1 MASAWDFPTSLNVN
15 GKDYDIRTDFRVILD
30 VLTALTDPDLQTDDP
45 KLDAWIKTKTI
56 LEIMYPDYETI
67 PPEDYAEA
75 VRQAS
80 DFIDM
85 GIKDEIKKP
94 RTMDWEQDAPL
105 IVPAINKVLG
115 KEIRAE
121 KYVHWWTFLGAYM
134 EIGEGLYSQIIAIRT
149 KKAKN
154 KTLEKWEQ
162 EFYRDNKKLI
172 DLKPKLSEEEKA
184 EKERLNALFN

>member
-15 GKDYDIRTDFRVILD
+15 GKDYAIRTDFRVILD

-67 PPEDYAEA
+67 PPEDYGEA

-85 GIKDEIKKP
+85 GIKDDTKKP
-94 RTMDWEQDAPL
+94 KTMDWEQDAPL
-105 IVPAINKVLG
+105 IVPAVNKVLG

-121 KYVHWWTFLGAYM
+121 KYVHWWTLDGRAHV
-134 EIGEGLYSQIIAIRT
+134 
-149 KKAKN
+149 
-154 KTLEKWEQ
+154 
-162 EFYRDNKKLI
+162 
-172 DLKPKLSEEEKA
+172 
-184 EKERLNALFN
+184 